1 VQSCHNVSPVALLLA
16 TLSPRERNACLLD
29 FKRGRCGI
37 RRTMLR
43 PRTDHLSA
51 WPVFTYK
58 GPRLPVIRR
67 AASPCGSAARVW
79 PSVALESLASRRRE
93 SPCPSPLLRG
103 CVFCCGSDT
112 TTFYG
117 AATVPFVTTRRTATI
132 EHRDNV
138 FTVTGAVNWKSPLSI
153 AAVIDDTPT
162 KIRQSAGGRLVRK
175 IRSAPSQEM
184 LRSDRVV
191 GVCQLVVQK
200 KQCCFEVKVCQLTAK
215 Y

>member
-1 VQSCHNVSPVALLLA
+1 
-16 TLSPRERNACLLD
+16 
-29 FKRGRCGI
+29 
-37 RRTMLR
+37 MLR

-51 WPVFTYK
+51 WPVTYR

-67 AASPCGSAARVW
+67 ATSPCGPAAPVL

-93 SPCPSPLLRG
+93 SPCPSPLLRD

-138 FTVTGAVNWKSPLSI
+138 FTVTGAVTENHRCQSPPSSTI
-153 AAVIDDTPT
+153 HRRRSAS
-162 KIRQSAGGRLVRK
+162 SAGGRVVWK
-175 IRSAPSQEM
+175 IRSAPSQEITVAFRCLSIGSPKEAM
-184 LRSDRVV
+184 L
-191 GVCQLVVQK
+191 
-200 KQCCFEVKVCQLTAK
+200 F
-215 Y
+215 